1 MQKIQEIKNNKI
13 KTNKILPK
21 MILITNYS
29 KYILNNYKNQRNKI
43 NNKNKR
49 LFRKNKEKK

>member
-1 MQKIQEIKNNKI
+1 MQKIQEIQNNKI

-21 MILITNYS
+21 MILIRNYS
-29 KYILNNYKNQRNKI
+29 KYILNNYKNQHNKI